1 MAGSTP
7 DADRLRERL
16 AAQNNAYATWR
27 NRDACRDAL
36 ARSGLPHMRSEAWRH
51 TNVARWYATALAD
64 EAPSSAKRGEV
75 AAPSTIAVAEF
86 SAPCAA
92 SLAGGNLGAAFDL
105 AEHPLAAVNG
115 LLLDAGVVVH
125 APAQRHAEP
134 VRIGCLGGAFQHVLV
149 QVEAAAELVLIEE
162 PSAFTHR
169 IVEVIVGAG
178 AKVRHLRRQAADDR
192 RECSLVAVR
201 VRDGGEYALAQ
212 VSRGADL
219 RRNDIVVTLAEG
231 ARAAV
236 TGAWR
241 LDGRGHLDNQ
251 VALNHDG
258 HSAFSRQTYRGV
270 AEGHARA
277 VINGRIHI
285 AAGAD
290 GSDAALSAKNL
301 IASDAAQVF
310 AKPEL
315 EINASDVK
323 CSHGATVGALDDDA
337 VSYLRCRGIGE
348 AEARR
353 LLVRGFLREAI
364 ADEEGA
370 RMISLAA

>member
-16 AAQNNAYATWR
+16 AANGSAYAPWR
-27 NRDACRDAL
+27 NQQACRDAL
-36 ARSGLPHMRSEAWRH
+36 ARTGLPHARSEAWRH
-51 TNVARWYATALAD
+51 TNVARWYAAALAR
-64 EAPSSAKRGEV
+64 EAPPAVKNTV
-75 AAPSTIAVAEF
+75 DAPSTVAVAEF
-86 SAPCAA
+86 SEPCAA
-92 SLAGGNLGAAFDL
+92 ALAGGKLGTAFDL

-115 LLLDAGVVVH
+115 LLLGAGVVAQ
-125 APAQRHAEP
+125 APARRHGEP
-134 VRIGCLGGAFQHVLV
+134 LRIGCLGGAFQHVLV
-149 QVEAAAELVLIEE
+149 TVEADAELVLVEQ

-169 IVEVIVGAG
+169 IVEVHVGAG
-178 AKVRHLRRQAADDR
+178 AKVTHLRRQAVGTQ

-201 VRDGGEYALAQ
+201 VGNGGEYALAQ
-212 VSRGADL
+212 VSRGGAL
-219 RRNDIVVTLAEG
+219 RRNDVVVTLAED
-231 ARAAV
+231 ARGTV

-241 LDGRGHLDNQ
+241 LDGQEHLDNQ
-251 VALNHDG
+251 IALNHEHG
-258 HSAFSRQTYRGV
+258 GALSRQTYRGV
-270 AEGHARA
+270 AAGRARA
-277 VINGRIHI
+277 VVNGRIHI
-285 AAGAD
+285 ADGAD

-301 IASDAAQVF
+301 IASDTAQVF

-315 EINASDVK
+315 EIHASDVK

-370 RMISLAA
+370 RMIALTA